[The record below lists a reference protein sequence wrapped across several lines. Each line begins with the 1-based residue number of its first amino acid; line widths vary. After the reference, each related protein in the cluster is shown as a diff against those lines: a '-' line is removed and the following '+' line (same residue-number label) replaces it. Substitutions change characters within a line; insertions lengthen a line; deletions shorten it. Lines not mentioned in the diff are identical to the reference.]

1 MHDLCF
7 LAVHQKRVRLVYDN
21 TISLAICR
29 HIYLHIYTHTQTHN
43 RAEFHTN
50 FKSSKVGHP
59 PPPHTPS
66 PCGRHHHD
74 WALHFPAKYH
84 AESLSAP
91 SWRVCMYACWYRHNH
106 ISYIANHHQLGT
118 ISMSLESALVCGCV
132 RACMYVC
139 VYIFIR
145 MYNHLYIRIHMSKFS
160 SKLTE
165 KLLPVVDSIVTPP
178 CRVIIFLKTQLYR
191 HSISGRWISSSTS
204 TCTCTHRNHLPGW
217 QELRLLRIETNG
229 QILALHHGPRLNPRS
244 ALFEYEEWTLK
255 QRVLIASTTHLHS
268 RYLIEVGRSG
278 IGMHLA
284 SCVYHLAL
292 IPHLVSPPPI
302 RHGLQRRLGPSNR
315 SKI

>member
-1 MHDLCF
+1 MATVAILSIKFIFSRIDHQQSQGRTKFWEISGFCSMHDLCF

-204 TCTCTHRNHLPGW
+204 TCTCTHRNHLPVVNWVVVNLWVSWLGFFEW
-217 QELRLLRIETNG
+217 SCPHRDNHRVMKLLKK
-229 QILALHHGPRLNPRS
+229 L
-244 ALFEYEEWTLK
+244 
-255 QRVLIASTTHLHS
+255 
-268 RYLIEVGRSG
+268 
-278 IGMHLA
+278 
-284 SCVYHLAL
+284 
-292 IPHLVSPPPI
+292 
-302 RHGLQRRLGPSNR
+302 
-315 SKI
+315 